1 MTAAALGSQP
11 MLLTSLRHMSDQEWA
26 ASLSKKP
33 KPSETA
39 KSQGHRRNQS
49 TGSNLPTPSNSG
61 RPRSSSAAS
70 SSPSLRRSVSASSTG
85 SAIDSEG
92 MAELTSKMRKRD
104 RVLRRM
110 PRRRR
115 TRDGA
120 ADTRD
125 PGDAQTRE
133 GRDRTAEAMMEDG
146 TTAIGGEGGEVE
158 EDDPNAGQYVNYQV
172 GFEYQ
177 QPKKA
182 KERRGWG
189 LHVLV
194 GVYGDGQWTDADF
207 QAFFGVGVKGVG
219 ATEMRG

>member
-1 MTAAALGSQP
+1 MGSELRVQTSVRMTAAALGSQP
-11 MLLTSLRHMSDQEWA
+11 MLLTSMRHMTDQEWF

-33 KPSETA
+33 KSSETT
-39 KSQGHRRNQS
+39 KSQGHRWNQS
-49 TGSNLPTPSNSG
+49 KGSNLPTPSNSG
-61 RPRSSSAAS
+61 RPRSSSTAS

-92 MAELTSKMRKRD
+92 LAELTSKMRKRD

-115 TRDGA
+115 TREGATDTRSPVDVNTRDGRDPSAEAGMKDGA
-120 ADTRD
+120 RAF
-125 PGDAQTRE
+125 
-133 GRDRTAEAMMEDG
+133 
-146 TTAIGGEGGEVE
+146 GGEGSETE
-158 EDDPNAGQYVNYQV
+158 QDDPNTGQYVNYQV

-189 LHVLV
+189 LHVL
-194 GVYGDGQWTDADF
+194 ASRLLR
-207 QAFFGVGVKGVG
+207 
-219 ATEMRG
+219 MH